1 MIKLKQLQV
10 ELIQDFG
17 LCKCTFPSSGMKKPK
32 DFFFFSGRSVSE
44 GGTLLPRVGFTAPS
58 VARAI
63 IKTQGSKVTPEDTL
77 LFEKDEKVWG
87 FYHFWCRMVRS
98 FTILHR
104 VPFPFECFDPKST
117 QNRSKIGQNRFS
129 PFFPI
134 SPREKF
140 SLPNFP
146 HSPGDENSDGEILPL
161 SRAACGWKILL

>member
-1 MIKLKQLQV
+1 MYLSFIGNEKTKR
-10 ELIQDFG
+10 
-17 LCKCTFPSSGMKKPK
+17 
-32 DFFFFSGRSVSE
+32 FFFLLREKCFRRLDFAPEGRLYCPERSE
-44 GGTLLPRVGFTAPS
+44 GYN
-58 VARAI
+58 
-63 IKTQGSKVTPEDTL
+63 KGSKVTPEDTL

-87 FYHFWCRMVRS
+87 FYHFWCRIVRS

-134 SPREKF
+134 SPRENF

-161 SRAACGWKILL
+161 SLINISTFSIEFWAYSLQKSK